1 MNMAG
6 VFERFPFLESETL
19 LIRKTMED
27 DLEAYGIRNHPSV
40 HSSVSL

>member
-1 MNMAG
+1 MNMTEL
-6 VFERFPFLESETL
+6 FKRFPFLESETL
-19 LIRKTMED
+19 LIRKMAED